1 MFSAPYRQ
9 PRWEMPL
16 NEREIEHIDHSSL
29 KKGGISALFR
39 KQGGHLVK
47 AAVEDQTVE
56 QAVDDVPDG
65 TAADHRESAQYPR
78 GRMALEQP
86 GDIPPDTAHGDDAEE
101 AQEQFPELP
110 VAEFHAERHAVV
122 FHKQEPEPVEHDN
135 LLAQHQVG
143 FNPYLDRLV
152 DD

>member
-1 MFSAPYRQ
+1 MLSMMLPRAPQ
-9 PRWEMPL
+9 P
-16 NEREIEHIDHSSL
+16 II
-29 KKGGISALFR
+29 
-39 KQGGHLVK
+39 VK
-47 AAVEDQTVE
+47 ANSTPVGAWFLNS
-56 QAVDDVPDG
+56 
-65 TAADHRESAQYPR
+65 R
-78 GRMALEQP
+78 
-86 GDIPPDTAHGDDAEE
+86 DIPPDTAHGDDAEE